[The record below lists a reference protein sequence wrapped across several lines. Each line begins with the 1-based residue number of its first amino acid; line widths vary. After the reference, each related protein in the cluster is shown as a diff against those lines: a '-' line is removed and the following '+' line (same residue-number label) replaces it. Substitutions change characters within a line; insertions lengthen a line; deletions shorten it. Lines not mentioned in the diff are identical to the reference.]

1 MHASHLASLVWRGRE
16 ASEHATGC
24 WKPSLN
30 VALLTTRGRELTTS
44 ERSPPTPFWSTPF
57 CAHRPERTG
66 AYRSCFQDTCI
77 IMTHLNRAT
86 QSDRKS
92 TRLNSSHL

>member
-1 MHASHLASLVWRGRE
+1 MHASHLASLVWRGGE

-44 ERSPPTPFWSTPF
+44 ERARLPHLSGAPRSAHIAPKGPALIDHVFRIPVSSCPTLTPVDVG
-57 CAHRPERTG
+57 HDDTG
-66 AYRSCFQDTCI
+66 ILKT
-77 IMTHLNRAT
+77 
-86 QSDRKS
+86 
-92 TRLNSSHL
+92 